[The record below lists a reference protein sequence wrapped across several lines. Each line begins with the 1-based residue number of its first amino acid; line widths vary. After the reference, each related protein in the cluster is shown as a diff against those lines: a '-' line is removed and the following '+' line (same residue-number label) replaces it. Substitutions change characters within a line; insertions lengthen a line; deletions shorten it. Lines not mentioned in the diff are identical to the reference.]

1 MSIKALS
8 KSTIHLA
15 SIWKPILGSRLPI
28 LEGASFTFVTP
39 AIALLTSS
47 NYECLKPAG
56 SEEEE
61 DIWQSRMQIL
71 QGGLII
77 ASIVQVLIG
86 ACGLVGFL
94 LRFVGPMTIAP
105 VLIQIGISLT
115 MPAVDYC
122 KGNWAVAVI
131 VMFVLILCM
140 EVLARFAIPMPGYN
154 FKEKKCTWV
163 KYCLAHPKSV
173 N

>member
-1 MSIKALS
+1 M
-8 KSTIHLA
+8 
-15 SIWKPILGSRLPI
+15 LGSRLPI

-47 NYECLKPAG
+47 NYICEKPAG
-56 SEEEE
+56 SEAEEE
-61 DIWQSRMQIL
+61 VWQSRMQIL

-77 ASIVQVLIG
+77 ASIVQVMIG

-140 EVLARFAIPMPGYN
+140 EVLARFAIPMPSYN
-154 FKEKKCTWV
+154 FKEKKCT
-163 KYCLAHPKSV
+163 
-173 N
+173 

>member
-1 MSIKALS
+1 M
-8 KSTIHLA
+8 
-15 SIWKPILGSRLPI
+15 
-28 LEGASFTFVTP
+28 EGASFTFVTP

-47 NYECLKPAG
+47 NYVCLEPAG
-56 SEEEE
+56 SEEDEE
-61 DIWQSRMQIL
+61 VWQSRMQIL

-77 ASIVQVLIG
+77 ASIVQVFIG

-131 VMFVLILCM
+131 VMYV
-140 EVLARFAIPMPGYN
+140 
-154 FKEKKCTWV
+154 
-163 KYCLAHPKSV
+163 YCLGV
-173 N
+173 VCI

>member
-1 MSIKALS
+1 M
-8 KSTIHLA
+8 
-15 SIWKPILGSRLPI
+15 
-28 LEGASFTFVTP
+28 EGASFTFVTP

-47 NYECLKPAG
+47 NYACEKPAS

-61 DIWQSRMQIL
+61 EVWQSRMQIL

-77 ASIVQVLIG
+77 ASIVQVFIG

-140 EVLARFAIPMPGYN
+140 EVLARFAIPFPGYN
-154 FKEKKCTWV
+154 FKEKRCT
-163 KYCLAHPKSV
+163 
-173 N
+173 